1 MLLIFLFFKI
11 VVVFDVF
18 CDIPLKGINTGGLM
32 ENTNNKSKQTL
43 LPDEEIIELYWNR
56 DENAINETD
65 RKYGDYLFKIANNIV
80 YDKMDCEECVN
91 DTYLGTWNRIPPTRP
106 NIFKVFLSK
115 IVRNIAISRYR
126 KNSAQKRIPSEMKV
140 TLNELDECLAT
151 NPSAEED
158 YLTAKVIEIINAYLK
173 TISRRKELIF
183 VCRYYYADK
192 ISNIAKMLGVS
203 ENTVFRDL
211 AEIRT
216 DIKELLK
223 KEGYFLE

>member
-1 MLLIFLFFKI
+1 MEKNHN
-11 VVVFDVF
+11 
-18 CDIPLKGINTGGLM
+18 INT
-32 ENTNNKSKQTL
+32 ENT
-43 LPDEEIIELYWNR
+43 LPDEKIIELYWNR
-56 DENAINETD
+56 DEKAIAETD
-65 RKYGDYLFKIANNIV
+65 KKYRNYLYSIAYNIV
-80 YDKMDCEECVN
+80 NDRLDTEECLN
-91 DTYLGTWNRIPPTRP
+91 DTYLGTWERIPPARP

-115 IVRNIAISRYR
+115 IVRDIAISRYR

>member
-1 MLLIFLFFKI
+1 MEKNHN
-11 VVVFDVF
+11 
-18 CDIPLKGINTGGLM
+18 INT
-32 ENTNNKSKQTL
+32 ENT
-43 LPDEEIIELYWNR
+43 LPDEKIIELYWNR
-56 DENAINETD
+56 DEKAIAETD
-65 RKYGDYLFKIANNIV
+65 KKYRNYLYSIAYNIV
-80 YDKMDCEECVN
+80 NDRLDTEECLN
-91 DTYLGTWNRIPPTRP
+91 DTYLGTWERIPPARP

-115 IVRNIAISRYR
+115 IVRDIAISRYR

-203 ENTVFRDL
+203 ENTVYREL
-211 AEIRT
+211 VAIRQGL
-216 DIKELLK
+216 KEVLE
-223 KEGYFLE
+223 KEGYDLENK

>member
-1 MLLIFLFFKI
+1 MRHTFKKDKI
-11 VVVFDVF
+11 IGGF
-18 CDIPLKGINTGGLM
+18 IHNTKNSLKQPVM
-32 ENTNNKSKQTL
+32 A
-43 LPDEEIIELYWNR
+43 DEEIIDLYWNR

-65 RKYGDYLFKIANNIV
+65 KKYGTYLFKLANNIV

-126 KNSAQKRIPSEMKV
+126 KISAQKRVPSEMRV
-140 TLNELDECLAT
+140 TLNELDECLVV
-151 NPSAEED
+151 NPSAEEE
-158 YLTAKVIEIINAYLK
+158 YLTAKVIEIINSYLR
-173 TISRRKELIF
+173 TVSRRKELIF
-183 VCRYYYADK
+183 VCRYYYSDK
-192 ISNIAKMLGVS
+192 IVNISKMLGVS
-203 ENTVFRDL
+203 ENTVYRDL
-211 AEIRT
+211 AEIRN